1 MTKARPGQ
9 TRSQRGIADSGP
21 TPQTGFQEALPLL
34 RDRLVRLSYR
44 FLWNREDAEDVAH
57 DSLVTALARIDDLRD
72 SSKWWSWVCRV
83 AVNRCFEVLRRR
95 AKGQQHERTLQL
107 QGRGDAGLETSS
119 DRTEVT
125 AWLPTLIDKLPRRQK
140 EVVVLRHIP
149 RHDLR
154 ADCRCAGHSHEH
166 RTRACPGGARNTPET
181 YSTA

>member
-44 FLWNREDAEDVAH
+44 FLWNHEDAEDVAH

-83 AVNRCFEVLRRR
+83 AVNRCFVVLRRR
-95 AKGQQHERTLQL
+95 AKGQQHEQALQF
-107 QGRGDAGLETSS
+107 QSRGEAGDRNFVGSDGGDGMASHVDRQTTAAPKRGRRASTH
-119 DRTEVT
+119 T
-125 AWLPTLIDKLPRRQK
+125 
-140 EVVVLRHIP
+140 

-181 YSTA
+181 